1 LDFCSI
7 LGFLNIIARLLGW
20 WQRVQS
26 INSSILE
33 NIMKKLNAYKT
44 LAVEF
49 LNALLPV
56 EKLKIRLRVQDK
68 LDQIDGGLS
77 YGKLLS
83 ELGLSYIA
91 TCDSSSSKL
100 LKGKKFEF
108 STLGLYLAP
117 ASKSGRNVC
126 SFAGACKAPCLDE
139 SGHVLLEKRS
149 GKSTIRVARLLKTWL
164 HEFRLDLFN
173 KAICHEIK
181 KEAKLA
187 KKKGQSFC
195 VRLNCTSDLDF
206 SEVIASF
213 PEIQFYDYTKD
224 PNRQSMDNYHLA
236 YSWDSFSKGR
246 LPFYKQAIARGQK
259 VAFPVVK
266 ADLERIL
273 ALPSTLEM
281 DSSDLRFLDGE
292 GSYGIL
298 AIKETG
304 NTQQGIRDGFML
316 DYDSFKKA
324 IAWIEG

>member
-1 LDFCSI
+1 
-7 LGFLNIIARLLGW
+7 
-20 WQRVQS
+20 V
-26 INSSILE
+26 
-33 NIMKKLNAYKT
+33 KKFNAYKS

-49 LNALLPV
+49 INAVLPV

-68 LDQIDGGLS
+68 LESINSDLS

-91 TCDSSSSKL
+91 SCDSSSKL
-100 LKGKKFEF
+100 VKGKKYEF

-126 SFAGACKAPCLDE
+126 GFAGACKAPCLDE
-139 SGHVLLEKRS
+139 SGRVLMEKRG
-149 GKSTIRVARLLKTWL
+149 GKSTIQLARLLKTWL

-173 KAICHEIK
+173 KAICHEIRK
-181 KEAKLA
+181 AEKLA
-187 KKKGQSFC
+187 KKKNQQFC

-206 SEVIASF
+206 SDIIASF
-213 PEIQFYDYTKD
+213 PSVQFYDYTKD
-224 PNRQSMDNYHLA
+224 PNRQSMDNYHLT

-246 LPFYKQAIARGQK
+246 LPFYRQAIARGQK

-266 ADLERIL
+266 ADLDRIL

-281 DSSDLRFLDGE
+281 DSSDLRFLDGD
-292 GSYGIL
+292 GQYGIL

-304 NTQQGIRDGFML
+304 NTAQGIRDGFML
-316 DYDSFKKA
+316 DFDGFKKA
-324 IAWIEG
+324 VAWIEG

>member
-1 LDFCSI
+1 
-7 LGFLNIIARLLGW
+7 
-20 WQRVQS
+20 V
-26 INSSILE
+26 
-33 NIMKKLNAYKT
+33 KKLNTYKT

-49 LNALLPV
+49 INALLPV

-68 LDQIDGGLS
+68 LESINSDLS
-77 YGKLLS
+77 YGKLLK
-83 ELGLSYIA
+83 ELGLSYLA
-91 TCDSSSSKL
+91 SCDSSSKL
-100 LKGKKFEF
+100 VKGKKYEF

-126 SFAGACKAPCLDE
+126 TFAGACKAPCLDE
-139 SGHVLLEKRS
+139 SGRVLMEKRG
-149 GKSTIRVARLLKTWL
+149 GKSTIQVARLLKTWL
-164 HEFRLDLFN
+164 HEFRQDLFN
-173 KAICHEIK
+173 MAICHEIK

-213 PEIQFYDYTKD
+213 PDIQFYDYTKD
-224 PNRQSMDNYHLA
+224 PNRQAMDNYHLT

-266 ADLERIL
+266 ADLDRIL

-316 DYDSFKKA
+316 DFDGFKKA

>member
-1 LDFCSI
+1 
-7 LGFLNIIARLLGW
+7 
-20 WQRVQS
+20 
-26 INSSILE
+26 
-33 NIMKKLNAYKT
+33 MKKLNAYKT

-68 LDQIDGGLS
+68 LESINSDLS
-77 YGKLLS
+77 YGKLLK
-83 ELGLSYIA
+83 ELGLSYLA
-91 TCDSSSSKL
+91 SCDSSSKL
-100 LKGKKFEF
+100 VKGKKYEF

-126 SFAGACKAPCLDE
+126 GFAGACKAPCLDE
-139 SGHVLLEKRS
+139 SGRVLMEKRG
-149 GKSTIRVARLLKTWL
+149 GKSTIQVARLLKTWL
-164 HEFRLDLFN
+164 HEFRQDLFN
-173 KAICHEIK
+173 MAICHEIK

-213 PEIQFYDYTKD
+213 PDIQFYDYTKD
-224 PNRQSMDNYHLA
+224 PNRQAMDNYHLT

-266 ADLERIL
+266 ADLDRIL

>member
-1 LDFCSI
+1 
-7 LGFLNIIARLLGW
+7 
-20 WQRVQS
+20 V
-26 INSSILE
+26 
-33 NIMKKLNAYKT
+33 KKLNTYKT

-49 LNALLPV
+49 INALLPV

-68 LDQIDGGLS
+68 LESINSDLS
-77 YGKLLS
+77 YGKLLK
-83 ELGLSYIA
+83 ELGLSYLA
-91 TCDSSSSKL
+91 SCDSSSKL
-100 LKGKKFEF
+100 VKGKKYEF

-126 SFAGACKAPCLDE
+126 GFAGACKAPCLDE
-139 SGHVLLEKRS
+139 SGRVLMEKRG
-149 GKSTIRVARLLKTWL
+149 GKSTIQVARLLKTWL
-164 HEFRLDLFN
+164 HEFRQDLFN
-173 KAICHEIK
+173 MAICHEIK

-213 PEIQFYDYTKD
+213 PDIQFYDYTKD
-224 PNRQSMDNYHLA
+224 PNRQAMDNYHLT

-266 ADLERIL
+266 ADLDRIL

-316 DYDSFKKA
+316 DYDGFKKA